1 MIESLET
8 RRLLAFTVDIN
19 GGAMNVR
26 SSGDS
31 STVTV
36 VENNG
41 TVEVYGDTVAD
52 SYAVYT
58 GITSINIWGN
68 TGHDNVRYDGLSIG
82 AKVRGNNGADNISI
96 NDHGTAA
103 SDVDG
108 EADNDVITIVQ
119 AHGTTVTGGSGNDSI
134 FINTANVDHD
144 PAFDL
149 MLDNAEC
156 IVIAG
161 SGDDVIRLVDGKATI
176 NGGAGTDE
184 VILDA
189 AQDGVVLVK
198 VEIITPNP

>member
-8 RRLLAFTVDIN
+8 RQLLSFSVDIN

-31 STVTV
+31 ATVTV

-52 SYAVYT
+52 NYAVYT
-58 GITSINIWGN
+58 GITSIAMWGN
-68 TGHDNVRYDGLSIG
+68 TGNDTLRYDGTSIG
-82 AKVRGNNGADNISI
+82 AKVRGNNGADHIFI
-96 NDHGTAA
+96 TDGGTAS

-108 EADNDVITIVQ
+108 ESDNDVITIAQ
-119 AHGTTVTGGSGNDSI
+119 AHGTTVSGGSGNDSI

-156 IVIAG
+156 VVIAG

-198 VEIITPNP
+198 VEIVTPNP